1 MKFLAVEKE
10 KAGVIWQNEQVI
22 LQEEAKC
29 VHDLIKKDIIREI
42 YFTESRNAVL
52 ILECD
57 SREEADNILKEMPV
71 AQKGLSMFDLFEL
84 KPYTGLDRLIN
95 KQ

>member
-29 VHDLIKKDIIREI
+29 VHDLIKKDKIREI
-42 YFTESRNAVL
+42 YFTEFHSAVL
-52 ILECD
+52 ILECG
-57 SREEADNILKEMPV
+57 SREEAENILKEMPI